1 MAVVHLTRSE
11 NHVINDYSLPQAEGS
26 QFARVAAGAS
36 LLAGGLLLLAG
47 HRRSGLVTAAAGTA
61 MAILDQQEAVK
72 SVWHALPSF
81 IEKAQG
87 TIQKVEQTVIEIA
100 QQRERLHQILSR

>member
-11 NHVINDYSLPQAEGS
+11 NHVMNDYQLPEAEGS
-26 QFARVAAGAS
+26 HLARVAAGSS

-47 HRRSGLVTAAAGTA
+47 HRRAGLVTAAAGTA
-61 MAILDQQEAVK
+61 LAVLDQQQTVK
-72 SVWHALPSF
+72 GFWHALPTY
-81 IEKAQG
+81 IDKAQR
-87 TIQKVEQTVIEIA
+87 TIHKVEETVMEIA